1 MRTALKIFFG
11 FVGVCVAAV
20 VLFFIYARFHDG
32 PIAIVAGGPF
42 TSGEIYSGPEPDWSE
57 MRTRP
62 EVEFQLLE
70 PARSRVT
77 WIAEHDGKPYIVSGY
92 MNTSVGKLWKQWPHE
107 ALEDGRAVLRIDG
120 KRYPVRAVRVTDP
133 KLLEEVGAAI
143 SKKYLDGSASGI
155 GNGWLFLMDPRTGH
169 TPTDASVEPIKSEGL
184 PA

>member
-1 MRTALKIFFG
+1 MKTALKIFFG

-92 MNTSVGKLWKQWPHE
+92 MNTSFGKLWKQWPHE
-107 ALEDGRAVLRIDG
+107 VAKDDRILLRVDDVIYERRLVRIMEGPMIDPVLGQLAEKYGLGSTLGDPNEAVQNGDVWF
-120 KRYPVRAVRVTDP
+120 Y
-133 KLLEEVGAAI
+133 EVA
-143 SKKYLDGSASGI
+143 
-155 GNGWLFLMDPRTGH
+155 PR
-169 TPTDASVEPIKSEGL
+169 S
-184 PA
+184 